1 MESGVDAASPVSVTD
16 AVQLD
21 VGPQPELPVAYVEQF
36 LADDACASIVDDLCN
51 GIALQSEAKHMAVR
65 MLSYT
70 SADVVAQLYAAVT
83 MVLIPRTDSFDRMA
97 PPASS
102 SEPPPASNNDS
113 TSGFLRALG
122 RVQTFVTRRR
132 HSAQAYMAGTSID
145 GSVHLR
151 QDELVPFLHS
161 LPLFLTKREVA
172 FISNQSTKTSNTELD
187 VRLDVHDITKLVA
200 TAIKIAKKKA
210 GASPFRPPV
219 VFPSPEEPTATPH
232 DVHAPKEL
240 KARPPGDSPDKD
252 STTHLTT
259 QSSTFRFT
267 HHTSTTS
274 VPGDKRGTKYS
285 MAATIQTTKL
295 SMDDVDLHVML
306 DTSSPDKVDQAS
318 MSNIFSLG
326 TPRQLSPRELARR
339 RDILSYLDSIHAAA
353 MHEDML
359 AKKKQALLERPVNVV
374 EGDVLESPSSQHCL
388 PSNHDSF
395 LTIATAFDIRDPPH
409 PHGQP
414 KAHKS
419 KPVGRKQ
426 TQENLV
432 DLPKMAEDEASP
444 QPIPDFHLPQI
455 DTNRLE
461 VGVKVVYPGKEKI
474 GGKRNPSRNARLKL
488 HNYNVKTPPH
498 LPPGDFNPPL
508 PAKPTDGGGVI
519 LPKLPVSPIKASQTQ
534 PAKPTVPAA
543 PLLMLPKSIASPIKP
558 PPYHDGEISQY
569 AAGTSPQRVAISHAR
584 MRGKPPVRSRF
595 KFSDSLFRPSQ
606 N

>member
-1 MESGVDAASPVSVTD
+1 MESGVDAASPVPVAD

-21 VGPQPELPVAYVEQF
+21 VGPQPELPAAYVEQF

-65 MLSYT
+65 MISYT
-70 SADVVAQLYAAVT
+70 SADVVAQLYATVA

-161 LPLFLTKREVA
+161 LPLFLTKREVRVA

-187 VRLDVHDITKLVA
+187 VRLDVHDITKLVT

-210 GASPFRPPV
+210 GASPFRLPV

-267 HHTSTTS
+267 HHTS
-274 VPGDKRGTKYS
+274 TKYS

-359 AKKKQALLERPVNVV
+359 AKKKRALLERPVNVV

-395 LTIATAFDIRDPPH
+395 LTIATAFDIQDPPH

-432 DLPKMAEDEASP
+432 DLPKVICYANVHLTMAHGWQMAEDEASP

-488 HNYNVKTPPH
+488 HNYNVRRHHSGYT
-498 LPPGDFNPPL
+498 
-508 PAKPTDGGGVI
+508 
-519 LPKLPVSPIKASQTQ
+519 
-534 PAKPTVPAA
+534 
-543 PLLMLPKSIASPIKP
+543 
-558 PPYHDGEISQY
+558 
-569 AAGTSPQRVAISHAR
+569 
-584 MRGKPPVRSRF
+584 
-595 KFSDSLFRPSQ
+595 
-606 N
+606 